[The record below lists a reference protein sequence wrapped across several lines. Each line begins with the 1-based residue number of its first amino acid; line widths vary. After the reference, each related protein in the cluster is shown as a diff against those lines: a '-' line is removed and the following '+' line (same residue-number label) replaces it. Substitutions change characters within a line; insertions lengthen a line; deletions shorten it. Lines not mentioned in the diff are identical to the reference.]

1 MTHNSFKVIL
11 FDLGGVLVE
20 LGDSPIPSEWLT
32 AKTTFNLNDW
42 FNSEPATLFEKG
54 LIAPD
59 EFVAQFKSDLSIQAS
74 STAILSHFAKWP
86 IGLYSDVSNLL
97 LKLKEKYTLGILTN
111 TNEIHWPRIIDEFS
125 IPKYFDHLFASH
137 LLNMAK
143 PDLCIFQHVISELK
157 VNPEE
162 VLFFDDNFVNVE
174 ASRKLG
180 IEGVHVADLQ
190 ELLDSLKVRR
200 IEYTQ

>member
-1 MTHNSFKVIL
+1 MAHNSFKVIL

-20 LGDSPIPSEWLT
+20 LGDSPISSEWLT

-42 FNSEPATLFEKG
+42 FNSETAVLFEKG
-54 LIAPD
+54 LIAPH
-59 EFVAQFKSDLSIQAS
+59 EFIAHFKSDLNIQAS
-74 STAILSHFAKWP
+74 SSAILSHFTKWP
-86 IGLYSDVSNLL
+86 IGLYPDVNNLL
-97 LKLKEKYTLGILTN
+97 LKLKEKYILGILSN

-143 PDLCIFQHVISELK
+143 PDLCIFQHVIAELR

-162 VLFFDDNFVNVE
+162 ILFFDDNFKNVE
-174 ASRKLG
+174 ASKQLG
-180 IEGVHVADLQ
+180 INSVHVAGLQ
-190 ELLDSLKVRR
+190 ELLNSLKEQG
-200 IEYTQ
+200 IEYA